1 MSSILNN
8 VSAQNALRTLQ
19 MTNKNLETTSDR
31 ISSGLKVATASDNAA
46 YWSIATTMKSD
57 SSSLGAVKDSLSLGA
72 NIAKSAYDGLDQTK
86 DLLGKIKDKLTTAAG
101 EGVDRTAIQAE
112 IGALQ
117 KQLETVATTSSF
129 SGQNWL
135 SVDAAANKNIV
146 SSISR
151 DASNKLSVD
160 TIQVNTGDYAL
171 YTSTGNAGIL
181 DKQISIDTTTA
192 TGAVA
197 TFAAATFDADDEITF
212 SISQNGG
219 IAKTVTINQAVVNDA
234 LSGASVISTSA
245 DLKAVF
251 EKALANSDIQGI
263 DVAVDDA
270 TKTPVFSSS
279 EDFTMGGATLSDVNT
294 SAGVTLVS
302 LGLATTAPTKAAATT
317 AASVA
322 SLDISGAAVTTQTV
336 TNYLKIVDDALTQ
349 VTTAAS
355 KLGAVQTRID
365 TQKEL
370 VSSLTDTINTGVSAL
385 VDADMEEES
394 TRLKALQT
402 QQQLGV
408 QALSIANSSSQ
419 NILSL
424 FR

>member
-57 SSSLGAVKDSLSLGA
+57 SSSLSAVKDSLSLGA

-101 EGVDRTAIQAE
+101 EGVDRVAIQSE
-112 IGALQ
+112 IAAL
-117 KQLETVATTSSF
+117 KEQLSTVAKTSSF

-135 SVDAAANKNIV
+135 EVATTGAKSIV
-146 SSISR
+146 SSVSR
-151 DASNKLSVD
+151 DANNKLSVGTID
-160 TIQVNTGDYAL
+160 TDTSNYAL
-171 YTSTGNAGIL
+171 YTTTGDSGIL
-181 DKQISIDTTTA
+181 DQDITLTSYNTTAAAMTLGAAGTNFTAGNSVTFNVSLSGGTNRQVTIDNALVTATLGVAQLNSNSDAKLVLEAAFNKAGISGITVDTTTTPGSMVIQSDEA
-192 TGAVA
+192 IQISSVTSNGTAVA
-197 TFAAATFDADDEITF
+197 
-212 SISQNGG
+212 
-219 IAKTVTINQAVVNDA
+219 
-234 LSGASVISTSA
+234 
-245 DLKAVF
+245 
-251 EKALANSDIQGI
+251 AN
-263 DVAVDDA
+263 
-270 TKTPVFSSS
+270 
-279 EDFTMGGATLSDVNT
+279 
-294 SAGVTLVS
+294 
-302 LGLATTAPTKAAATT
+302 LGLANANITTPT
-317 AASVA
+317 AAGFTKSVDDI
-322 SLDISGAAVTTQTV
+322 DISASNSTEV
-336 TNYLKIVDDALTQ
+336 TNYLKVVDEALTK
-349 VTTAAS
+349 VTTAAT
-355 KLGAVQTRID
+355 KLGAIQTRID

-370 VSSLTDTINTGVSAL
+370 VSSLTDTINTGVSLL

>member
-57 SSSLGAVKDSLSLGA
+57 SSSLSAVKDSLSLGA

-101 EGVDRTAIQAE
+101 EGVDRVAIQSE
-112 IGALQ
+112 IAAL
-117 KQLETVATTSSF
+117 KEQLSTVAKTSSF

-135 SVDAAANKNIV
+135 EVATTGAKSIV
-146 SSISR
+146 SSVSR
-151 DASNKLSVD
+151 DANNKLSVGTID
-160 TIQVNTGDYAL
+160 TDTSNYAL
-171 YTSTGNAGIL
+171 YTTTGDSGIL
-181 DKQISIDTTTA
+181 DQDITLTSYNTTAAAMTLGAAGTNFTAGNSVTFNVSLSGGTNRQVTIDNALVTATLGVAQLNSNSDAKLVLEAAFNKAGISGITVDTTTTPGSMVIQSDEA
-192 TGAVA
+192 IQISSVTSNGTAVA
-197 TFAAATFDADDEITF
+197 
-212 SISQNGG
+212 
-219 IAKTVTINQAVVNDA
+219 
-234 LSGASVISTSA
+234 
-245 DLKAVF
+245 
-251 EKALANSDIQGI
+251 AN
-263 DVAVDDA
+263 
-270 TKTPVFSSS
+270 
-279 EDFTMGGATLSDVNT
+279 
-294 SAGVTLVS
+294 
-302 LGLATTAPTKAAATT
+302 LGLANANITTPT
-317 AASVA
+317 AAGFTKSVDDI
-322 SLDISGAAVTTQTV
+322 DISASNSTEV
-336 TNYLKIVDDALTQ
+336 TNYLKVVDEALTK
-349 VTTAAS
+349 VTTAAT
-355 KLGAVQTRID
+355 KLGAIQTRID

-370 VSSLTDTINTGVSAL
+370 VSSLTDTINTGVSLL

-408 QALSIANSSSQ
+408 QALSIANSGSQ

>member
-57 SSSLGAVKDSLSLGA
+57 SSSLSAVKDSLSLGA

-101 EGVDRTAIQAE
+101 EGVDRVAIQSE
-112 IGALQ
+112 IAAL
-117 KQLETVATTSSF
+117 KEQLSTVAKTSSF

-135 SVDAAANKNIV
+135 EVATTGAKSIV
-146 SSISR
+146 SSVSR
-151 DASNKLSVD
+151 DASNKLSVGTID
-160 TIQVNTGDYAL
+160 TNTSNFAL
-171 YTSTGNAGIL
+171 YTTTGDSGIL
-181 DKQISIDTTTA
+181 DQDITLTSFNTTGGAIDLTTTPADVTFTGAEKVTFNVSLSGGTNREVTVDNALVTSTLGGATVIASKTDLKLVLEAAFNKAGISGITVDTSGANTVIQSDEAIKISGLSNNAGTVDFASMGLANEDITTA
-192 TGAVA
+192 T
-197 TFAAATFDADDEITF
+197 AAGFTK
-212 SISQNGG
+212 S
-219 IAKTVTINQAVVNDA
+219 
-234 LSGASVISTSA
+234 
-245 DLKAVF
+245 
-251 EKALANSDIQGI
+251 
-263 DVAVDDA
+263 VDDI
-270 TKTPVFSSS
+270 
-279 EDFTMGGATLSDVNT
+279 
-294 SAGVTLVS
+294 
-302 LGLATTAPTKAAATT
+302 
-317 AASVA
+317 
-322 SLDISGAAVTTQTV
+322 DISASNSTEV
-336 TNYLKIVDDALTQ
+336 TNYLKVVDEALTK
-349 VTTAAS
+349 VTTAAT
-355 KLGAVQTRID
+355 KLGAIQTRID

-370 VSSLTDTINTGVSAL
+370 VSSLTDTINTGVSLL

-408 QALSIANSSSQ
+408 QALSIANSGSQ

>member
-19 MTNKNLETTSDR
+19 ATNKSLETTSDR

-57 SSSLGAVKDSLSLGA
+57 SSSLGAVTDSLSLGA
-72 NIAKSAYDGLDQTK
+72 NIAKSTYNGLDQAK

-101 EGVDRTAIQAE
+101 EGVDRAAVQEE
-112 IGALQ
+112 INALQ
-117 KQLETVATTSSF
+117 EQLKTAAGTSSF

-135 SVDAAANKNIV
+135 DVGTTGSKSIV

-151 DASNKLSVD
+151 DANNKLDVG
-160 TIQVNTGDYAL
+160 TIDVNTADYAL
-171 YTSTGNAGIL
+171 YTTADGGIL

-192 TGAVA
+192 TGAAA

-212 SISQNGG
+212 SIAQNGG

-234 LSGASVISTSA
+234 LSGASVIETSA

-263 DVAVDDA
+263 SVEVDDA
-270 TKTPVFSSS
+270 TKIPVFSST
-279 EDFTMGGATLSDVNT
+279 EDFDMGGAT
-294 SAGVTLVS
+294 AGATTAPTLIS
-302 LGLATTAPTKAAATT
+302 LGLATTAPTKAAATVSESVDTIDITGATT
-317 AASVA
+317 A
-322 SLDISGAAVTTQTV
+322 DV
-336 TNYLKIVDDALTQ
+336 TNYLKIVDEALTQ

-365 TQKEL
+365 TQKTL
-370 VSSLTDTINTGVSAL
+370 VSSLTDTIDAGVSSL
-385 VDADMEEES
+385 IDADMEEES

-419 NILSL
+419 NVLSL